1 MKFSHFFI
9 DRPIFAAVISIVF
22 VLLGAIGYSRLPV
35 TQYPEIVPPTVIVWT
50 SYPGASAE
58 IVKETVATPLE
69 QEINGVEGMIYMESQ
84 CTNDGTMRIA
94 VTFKTGTDANLA
106 QILVQNRV
114 NVAMPRLPE
123 EVNNMGV
130 GVKKQSPDF
139 ILLASLYSPDNSRG
153 KLYLTNY
160 AITQI
165 KDRLARIEGV
175 SEIQVFGAKEFSMR
189 IWLDPDRLAH
199 LNLSAREVVNALRE
213 QNKQVAAGKINQ
225 PPLDYRA
232 PHELIINTQGR
243 FKSAEEFGNI
253 IVKYKP
259 DGKIIRLKEVADV
272 DLDSYT
278 YGNESYLNGN
288 AAVTMGFAQLPG
300 TNAIET
306 AKKITRAL
314 EEISKDFPTGVG
326 YLIGIDYTTY
336 ISDSVIAVYSTIIEA
351 IFLVI
356 IVIMVFLQ
364 SWRVAII
371 PIFAIPVSLIGTFI
385 VMYLFGFTLNNLTL
399 FGLVLAIG
407 IVVDDAIVVV
417 ENVERNMRDNL
428 SVRDATKKAM
438 TQVQGALI
446 AIVLVLSCV
455 FVPTAFI
462 PGISGQFYKQF
473 ALTIATSTVI
483 SGIVSLTLTPA
494 LCVLLLKDENTPK
507 DWFTKIWDVSLGK
520 LFHYFNVAFD
530 WVSAKYGSFVAG
542 LTRFSLIVVLI
553 YAGLMWATVWSFNS
567 TAKGFIPKQ
576 DRGYLNATLQLPD
589 GASFYRTEETVLRIV
604 ELLSQIEGVGNVTG
618 VAGFSGATRTPA
630 ANCATFFFTLEEKRS
645 REKRGLSSDVIAANI
660 SKLINANVK
669 EGTLF
674 VLAPPAV
681 NGIGIGGDFKF
692 YVQDCENIGITEMD
706 KYTKLLM
713 AKINELPEVA
723 MAFTT
728 YRITSPQLYAE
739 IDRERAQK
747 LNVPIGAIFETMQYN
762 LGSIYVNDFNI
773 LGRVYKVV
781 AQAKNESRRDINDIY
796 NLRVP
801 NSLGESVMLGSVAD
815 IKRIVGPDRSVR
827 FNLYPAAEI
836 QGNLADGYSTGQ
848 AIAAIEKLSREV
860 LPPSMG
866 IDWTDLAFQ
875 EKQTG
880 NEAIWIFAF
889 CVLAVFLVLA
899 ALYESLAL
907 PLAVILVVP
916 LVLLFAV
923 LGINLRGFDNNIMSQ
938 VGFVVLIG
946 LACKNAILIVEF
958 AKQREDK
965 GEKLVSAVSNASKNR
980 LRPILMTSFAFIL
993 GVVPLAFASGAG
1005 SELREALGT
1014 SVLFGMIGVT
1024 FFGLVITP
1032 VAYYLI
1038 RRLVGKKTKEISK

>member
-9 DRPIFAAVISIVF
+9 DRPIFASVISVIF
-22 VLLGAIGYSRLPV
+22 LLMGAIGYSRLPV

-114 NVAMPRLPE
+114 NVATPRLPE
-123 EVNNMGV
+123 EVGNMGV

-139 ILLASLYSPDNSRG
+139 ILLASLYSPDKSRG

-160 AITQI
+160 AITQL
-165 KDRLARIEGV
+165 KDKLARVEGV
-175 SEIQVFGAKEFSMR
+175 SEIQIFGAKEFSMR

-232 PHELIINTQGR
+232 PHELVINTQGR

-253 IVKYKP
+253 IVKYNS

-288 AAVTMGFAQLPG
+288 SAVSMGFAQLPG

-306 AKKITRAL
+306 AKKITKAL
-314 EEISKDFPTGVG
+314 EDLSKDFPTGVKHV
-326 YLIGIDYTTY
+326 IGIDYTTY
-336 ISDSVIAVYSTIIEA
+336 ISESVVAVYSTILEA
-351 IFLVI
+351 ILLVI
-356 IVIMVFLQ
+356 VVIMIFLQ
-364 SWRVAII
+364 SWRAAII

-385 VMYLFGFTLNNLTL
+385 VMYLFGFTINNLSL

-428 SVRDATKKAM
+428 SVREATKKAM
-438 TQVQGALI
+438 TQVQGALV

-473 ALTIATSTVI
+473 ALTIATSTVL

-494 LCVLLLKDENTPK
+494 LCVLLLRDEHAKK
-507 DWFTKIWDVSLGK
+507 DWFTKIWDATLGK
-520 LFHYFNVAFD
+520 LFHYFNVGFD
-530 WVSAKYGSFVAG
+530 WVSVKYGKFVGG
-542 LTRFSLIVVLI
+542 LTRFAAIVVLM
-553 YAGLMWATVWSFNS
+553 YAGLMFITAWAFDNTP
-567 TAKGFIPKQ
+567 KGFIPKQ

-604 ELLSQIEGVGNVTG
+604 EILSKIEGVENVTG
-618 VAGFSGATRTPA
+618 VAGFSGATRTSA
-630 ANCATFFFTLEEKRS
+630 ANCATFFFTLEEKKS
-645 REKRGLSSDVIAANI
+645 REKRGLSSNVIAVNVANLV
-660 SKLINANVK
+660 SEEVK
-669 EGTLF
+669 DGTLF
-674 VLAPPAV
+674 VLMPPAV
-681 NGIGIGGDFKF
+681 PGIGVGGDFKF
-692 YVQDCENIGITEMD
+692 YVQDRQNRGITEMD
-706 KYTKLLM
+706 KYTKLLA
-713 AKINELPEVA
+713 AKVNELPEVSN
-723 MAFTT
+723 AFTT

-747 LNVPIGAIFETMQYN
+747 LNVPISAIFETMQYN

-781 AQAKNESRRDINDIY
+781 AQAKNESRRTVNDIY
-796 NLRVP
+796 NLKVP
-801 NSLGESVMLGSVAD
+801 NALGESVMLGSVAD

-836 QGNLADGYSTGQ
+836 QGNLNQGYSTGQ
-848 AIAAIEKLSREV
+848 AIAAVEKLAKEI
-860 LPPSMG
+860 LPDSMG

-875 EKQTG
+875 ETQTG
-880 NEAIWIFAF
+880 NTAIWVFAF
-889 CVLAVFLVLA
+889 CVLAVFLILA

-916 LVLLFAV
+916 LVLLFSI

-938 VGFVVLIG
+938 VGFIVLIG

-965 GEKLVSAVSNASKNR
+965 GEELVSAVSNASKNR

-993 GVVPLAFASGAG
+993 GVVPLAFAQGAG

-1014 SVLFGMIGVT
+1014 SVLFGMLGVT
-1024 FFGLVITP
+1024 IFGLAVTP
-1032 VAYYLI
+1032 VAYYVI
-1038 RRLVGKKTKEISK
+1038 RRLVAKKQNKI